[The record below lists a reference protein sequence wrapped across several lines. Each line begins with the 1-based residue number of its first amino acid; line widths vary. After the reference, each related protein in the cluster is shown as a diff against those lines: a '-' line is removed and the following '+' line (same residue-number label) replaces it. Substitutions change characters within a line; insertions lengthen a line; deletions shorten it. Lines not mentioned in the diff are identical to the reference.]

1 RSLRRGHRRLRVGA
15 ARGRAC
21 GGARRVK
28 FLFVNGPNLNLLGSR
43 QPEIYGTT
51 TLAAVEESCR
61 KLARDAGADLVA
73 FQSNHEGALI
83 DFLQQHRQAAGAII
97 NPGGL
102 AHTSVVLRDAV
113 ADCPFPVVEV
123 HITDVSKREDFRRRS
138 YLTDVAANQF
148 IGLGVVGYE
157 QALRWLLAN
166 VGGSAPQPPKD

>member
-1 RSLRRGHRRLRVGA
+1 
-15 ARGRAC
+15 
-21 GGARRVK
+21 VK

-51 TLAAVEESCR
+51 TLAAVEETCR

-102 AHTSVVLRDAV
+102 AHTSIVLRDAV

-123 HITDVSKREDFRRRS
+123 HISDIAAREEFRRTS
-138 YLTDVAANQF
+138 FLTAVTAHQV
-148 IGLGVVGYE
+148 IGKGVTGYE
-157 QALRWLLAN
+157 LALRWLIEETKRA
-166 VGGSAPQPPKD
+166 